1 MRRNLILSENA
12 LPWLTGTLGPPERRA
27 LREIAEHGDLTV
39 IEGRS
44 YLVAP
49 VSVSTIDALAAFEAE
64 GEDRED
70 DLCDEPD
77 HDDEFDYRGR
87 RFDPGMAG
95 TWRPPLG

>member
-1 MRRNLILSENA
+1 MRRNRIILSEKA

-27 LREIAEHGDLTV
+27 LREIAQHGDLTV

-44 YLVAP
+44 YLVSP
-49 VSVSTIDALAAFEAE
+49 VSETTIDALAAFEAE

-77 HDDEFDYRGR
+77 HDDERDYLHAP
-87 RFDPGMAG
+87 FVLNQDE
-95 TWRPPLG
+95 RP